1 MDTPLYHAL
10 NDLIAKDASRFHMP
24 GHKGID
30 TFGIFGSTLQ
40 YDITEIAG
48 ADSLYAASEAI
59 LRCEERIAAYYGA
72 KRSLISCQG
81 STLCIQSMLALVR
94 GRGRRLV
101 IARNAHV
108 AAANAMA
115 LLDFVPHWVYPQTD
129 SVTGVIAAVTPNEV
143 EAALCSAEDVAA
155 VYITSPNY
163 YGVLSDIA
171 GIAEVCR
178 RHQVPLLVDN
188 AHGAHLPAAGYPH
201 PITQGAAMCCDSA
214 HKTLPVIT
222 GGAYLHIADDEYIGP
237 AKEAMAVFGSTSP
250 SYLIMLSIDTCLAYL
265 DKDASP
271 AFQALRKRVAEIEQ
285 AAMKKGFTALSGI
298 RDGTRLPLCAYQLGY
313 SGTQLAEHL
322 AAYAIEPEYVGENT
336 VVLLP
341 SPFNSER
348 DFMRLKQAIEAIT
361 PRQYRPQPIPAS
373 YTATTRLAPREA
385 FMAAKQSVPV
395 HAALGR
401 IAAANKS
408 SCPPGVP
415 VVMCGEEITQEVLQR
430 LIFYG
435 YESVT
440 VVNKGAIRHS
450 V

>member
-1 MDTPLYHAL
+1 MDTPLYCAL
-10 NDLIAKDASRFHMP
+10 NDIIAKDTSRFHMP
-24 GHKGID
+24 GHKGVD
-30 TFGIFGSTLQ
+30 TSGIFGKVLR
-40 YDITEIAG
+40 YDITEITG

-81 STLCIQSMLALVR
+81 STLCIQTMLALVR

-115 LLDFVPHWVYPQTD
+115 LLDFIPYWVYPQTD
-129 SVTGVIAAVTPNEV
+129 GITGVTAAVAPDEV
-143 EAALCSAEDVAA
+143 EAALRSAEDVAA

-163 YGVLSDIA
+163 YGVLSDIKA
-171 GIAEVCR
+171 IAEVCR
-178 RHQVPLLVDN
+178 RYQVPLLVDN

-222 GGAYLHIADDEYIGP
+222 GGAYLHIADDEYIAS

-265 DKDASP
+265 EKEASA
-271 AFQALRKRVAEIEQ
+271 AFQTLHRRIEEIEQ
-285 AAMKKGFTALSGI
+285 AAMQKGFTAVPGI
-298 RDGTRLPLCAYQLGY
+298 RDGTRLSLCACQLGY
-313 SGTQLAEHL
+313 TGAQLAEHL

-341 SPFNSER
+341 SPLNSER
-348 DFMRLKQAIEAIT
+348 DFMRLRQAVEAIT
-361 PRQYRPQPIPAS
+361 PKEYRPRSIPAQHN
-373 YTATTRLAPREA
+373 AAARLAPREA
-385 FMAAKQSVPV
+385 FMAVKQTVPV
-395 HAALGR
+395 HASLGR
-401 IAAANKS
+401 VAAANKS

-415 VVMCGEEITQEVLQR
+415 VVMCGEEITQAVQQQ

-440 VVNKGAIRHS
+440 VVSEGATLHS